1 MSVHIE
7 GRLLGFID
15 RLEDCLKIGDQVTV
29 DLAVNAA
36 DASGHP
42 YIQGSPGRYVAR
54 AVFKEQCLILRSL
67 SFLPYLITF
76 TSKFFYI
83 FLLIKNFLITVQF
96 GLRKETIIKK

>member
-15 RLEDCLKIGDQVTV
+15 RLEDHLKIGDQVTV

-54 AVFKEQCLILRSL
+54 AVFKERCLIQLL
-67 SFLPYLITF
+67 HKLFTYFCLPKVF
-76 TSKFFYI
+76 
-83 FLLIKNFLITVQF
+83 
-96 GLRKETIIKK
+96 